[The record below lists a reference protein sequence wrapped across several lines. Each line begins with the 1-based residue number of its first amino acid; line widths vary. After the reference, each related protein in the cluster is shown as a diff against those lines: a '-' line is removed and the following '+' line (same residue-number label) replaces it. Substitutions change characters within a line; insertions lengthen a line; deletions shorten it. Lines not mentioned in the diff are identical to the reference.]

1 MFKNFAFKLAQVH
14 NFCRYSGKY
23 EVREGFKYKKVKNG
37 PGTTQEG
44 RRSEKMTKHEAYHFT
59 YCSDCLYKVHFTVYS
74 NCFYMD
80 LHIKLTLNP
89 FLSQLKIVK
98 HFIYTLYLGKVPK
111 TPPGRGVPLTWGEGN
126 QIILHFEL

>member
-23 EVREGFKYKKVKNG
+23 EVREGFKYKKVKKWSG
-37 PGTTQEG
+37 DHLG
-44 RRSEKMTKHEAYHFT
+44 RAGVRENDQAYHFT

-89 FLSQLKIVK
+89 FLSQLKIVN
-98 HFIYTLYLGKVPK
+98 HFIYTLY
-111 TPPGRGVPLTWGEGN
+111 
-126 QIILHFEL
+126 